1 MGTRRCAYQGKK
13 IHEIES
19 EWIKN
24 KIKDKVELDKRIELI
39 ERILGYLRDK
49 ANCRFDAIE
58 GKEFCIFHDPDYWKT
73 NEKEVREKFLEEL
86 NKGESYFVGFHLP
99 AIVELPKVIEQPLY
113 MELTKIHG
121 LFVANGTHFNGEAR
135 FNGTWFNEATS
146 FNKVLFKGKASFSGA
161 WFNEVAN
168 FGETQFNEEAW
179 FDKIRFNKAV
189 NFGRVWFN
197 ETASFDGSQFN
208 GKAWFAESQFNKRAS
223 FYRAWFNGEAWFNE
237 VRFDGEIKFDEAQ
250 FNKIAWFIKV
260 QFNGIVSFDKS
271 SFRSKTIFDGSFFS
285 GDVSFKNTIFL
296 IGSINNSKYTDY
308 ISFRR
313 VTFNEPEK
321 VIFDG
326 CNMKRVSFLHSDV
339 SRIKFINTK
348 WGKDFRIFD
357 EKLFLLKLNKKEFI
371 KEQKKF
377 LKKIISVKLD
387 DIIKAFERRNVTIT
401 EEMEEIIYE
410 PTINQILEKLPKGII
425 RSIIEE
431 NKNEVGRELKRKYE
445 EYIEKLKEKLKTINQ
460 DLENEIMHII
470 ATEDIIEDIIGPDL
484 TLDNVLTVYRNL
496 RENYDYYMKYE
507 ESGKFFL
514 NEMKLKRKTLPKLS
528 GEKIVML
535 LYEVLSL
542 YGESYIRPLLTLIAI
557 IMTSFL
563 IRLYLHQFDPNVLFD
578 ELLKSIDLFGL
589 GSASERGSVSGSID
603 IIERLAAIPI
613 LGMLIVALRR
623 KLERRVRH

>member
-13 IHEIES
+13 ILEIES

-24 KIKDKVELDKRIELI
+24 EIKDKVELDRRIKFI
-39 ERILGYLRDK
+39 EHILDYLMDK
-49 ANCRFDAIE
+49 ANCRFYAIE
-58 GKEFCIFHDPDYWKT
+58 GKEFCIFHDPNYWKT

-99 AIVELPKVIEQPLY
+99 SIKLPEVIKQPLH
-113 MELTKIHG
+113 MDLVKIHAE
-121 LFVANGTHFNGEAR
+121 FNANGVHFNGV
-135 FNGTWFNEATS
+135 TWFNGAIFNKIAS
-146 FNKVLFKGKASFSGA
+146 FNGA
-161 WFNEVAN
+161 TFDGETWFNGA
-168 FGETQFNEEAW
+168 
-179 FDKIRFNKAV
+179 I
-189 NFGRVWFN
+189 
-197 ETASFDGSQFN
+197 
-208 GKAWFAESQFNKRAS
+208 
-223 FYRAWFNGEAWFNE
+223 FNGEAWFFE
-237 VRFDGEIKFDEAQ
+237 AIFDGETWFNGAIFNGETLFSGARFKIVRFEEAKFNGETQFGGATFKGETSFSKTIFNGEAWFFEAIFDGVTWFNGAI
-250 FNKIAWFIKV
+250 FNKIASFFES
-260 QFNGIVSFDKS
+260 QFRN
-271 SFRSKTIFDGSFFS
+271 KTIFDDSFFS
-285 GDVSFKNTIFL
+285 GEVSFKNTIFL

-313 VTFNEPEK
+313 VTFKEPEK

-326 CNMKRVSFLHSDV
+326 CNMKRVSFLHSDI

-377 LKKIISVKLD
+377 LKKIINFTKSIKLD
-387 DIIKAFERRNVTIT
+387 DVVEAFEKGIVEIS
-401 EEMEEIIYE
+401 EEMEEIICEPVIYE
-410 PTINQILEKLPKGII
+410 KLALMKEYKDEKKVKEYNEKKKELEQYYKDYIKKDYINKLKNKLNQIDKDI
-425 RSIIEE
+425 
-431 NKNEVGRELKRKYE
+431 
-445 EYIEKLKEKLKTINQ
+445 
-460 DLENEIMHII
+460 ENEIKNL
-470 ATEDIIEDIIGPDL
+470 EDYGLKDLTFKEL

-535 LYEVLSL
+535 LYEALAL
-542 YGESYIRPLLTLIAI
+542 YGESYIRPLLALIAI
-557 IMTSFL
+557 MMTSFF
-563 IRLYLHQFDPNVLFD
+563 IRLYVHQFDPNVIFD

-589 GSASERGSVSGSID
+589 GSVSGSID
-603 IIERLAAIPI
+603 IIERLVAIPI